1 MKPFID
7 IRYNIFSDQEI
18 NNFLHLFSQN
28 SKSQDVYDGNNTTF
42 LDIEGVDKENMAKK
56 YEPYIGDNLID
67 WCQMVKWPENSYQV
81 NHLDRASD
89 KTTIASITF
98 LNDNFD
104 GGETYFNE
112 GTIIRP
118 CKNKTIFFS
127 GLLIVHGV
135 KKVLN
140 GERFTIATWYKKK

>member
-18 NNFLHLFSQN
+18 NNLLHWFSQN
-28 SKSQDVYDGNNTTF
+28 SKNQEVYDVNNTTF
-42 LDIEGVDKENMAKK
+42 LDIKGVDQEHMTKK

-67 WCQMVKWPENSYQV
+67 WCQMVKWPENSYQK
-81 NHLDRASD
+81 NH
-89 KTTIASITF
+89 I
-98 LNDNFD
+98 
-104 GGETYFNE
+104 ETYFNE